1 VRKSER
7 ARTGFILPV
16 ELGVII
22 GKRGKLIPASK
33 AMEHVGGTGW
43 VQRES
48 ESFARMLRSKQD
60 TGTAQHEPDS
70 PVTSSSSF
78 LPRPSPASKVLI
90 SCHLIAAPMPGV

>member
-1 VRKSER
+1 MRKSER
-7 ARTGFILPV
+7 ARTGCILPV

-48 ESFARMLRSKQD
+48 FARMLRSKQD

-70 PVTSSSSF
+70 PVTSSSSIC
-78 LPRPSPASKVLI
+78 LGRALRAKCSSAVT
-90 SCHLIAAPMPGV
+90 

>member
-1 VRKSER
+1 MRRSER

-48 ESFARMLRSKQD
+48 FARMLRSKQD

-70 PVTSSSSF
+70 PVTSSSSIC
-78 LPRPSPASKVLI
+78 LGRALRAKCSSAVT
-90 SCHLIAAPMPGV
+90 